1 MDVQLKH
8 PMSML
13 ISGGRGAGKTVFT
26 LNLIRYAG
34 HIFNQIPNRIVW
46 CYAKHQPQLLEELH
60 KINPII
66 EYVQGIP
73 ENLEGKFNRSQSNLI
88 ILDDLMDE
96 ASDDMRVSQLF
107 P

>member
-13 ISGGRGAGKTVFT
+13 ISGGRGVGKTMLT

-34 HIFNQIPNRIVW
+34 HNFNQIPKRIVW

-60 KINPII
+60 KINTKI

-73 ENLEGKFNRSQSNLI
+73 ENFEGKFNRSQSNLI
-88 ILDDLMDE
+88 I
-96 ASDDMRVSQLF
+96 
-107 P
+107 